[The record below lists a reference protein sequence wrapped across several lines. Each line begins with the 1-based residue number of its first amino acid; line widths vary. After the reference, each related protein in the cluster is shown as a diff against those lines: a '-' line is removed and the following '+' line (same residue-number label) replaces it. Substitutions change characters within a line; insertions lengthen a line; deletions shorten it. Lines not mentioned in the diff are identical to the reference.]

1 MYKEGHIK
9 IRFPEQ
15 WGLRLLIIS
24 NLQHYRSNISRVGRV
39 TRQLNPGPQLV
50 SCLSFEFRL
59 QIRLFKKEIMIFF
72 FFINI
77 MDKVNESLFL

>member
-50 SCLSFEFRL
+50 SCFSLEEIGFRTFINTIVFIINFWLSFCL
-59 QIRLFKKEIMIFF
+59 YFF
-72 FFINI
+72 L
-77 MDKVNESLFL
+77 K